1 MYRAARFYRVGTP
14 LRVEEMPVP
23 EINDNEALITVRA
36 AAMCHS
42 DVHVI
47 TGVLPVQG
55 PVTLGHEIAGDI
67 EEVGENVK
75 NIKKGDRGVVHFLTP
90 CGECHL
96 CLTGK
101 SSVCKNIYSSPM
113 YGFSADGGYA
123 EYIKVDAK
131 RIVPLASK
139 VPYEFGAS
147 LGCAGITAIHAVNSI
162 GKVSLGDRVAVYG
175 TGGVGMYVLQL
186 AKLSGAEMTIAIGR
200 TEDKLRMAQKNFG
213 VDEIINIST
222 EKLRDGIK
230 RIMSGKGV
238 DIVFDCVV
246 NNESIDSSLR
256 YWLILA
262 NL

>member
-1 MYRAARFYRVGTP
+1 MY
-14 LRVEEMPVP
+14 E
-23 EINDNEALITVRA
+23 
-36 AAMCHS
+36 
-42 DVHVI
+42 
-47 TGVLPVQG
+47 
-55 PVTLGHEIAGDI
+55 
-67 EEVGENVK
+67 
-75 NIKKGDRGVVHFLTP
+75 
-90 CGECHL
+90 
-96 CLTGK
+96 
-101 SSVCKNIYSSPM
+101 
-113 YGFSADGGYA
+113 FSADGGYA

-200 TEDKLRMAQKNFG
+200 TEDKLRMAQENFG
-213 VDEIINIST
+213 IDEIINIST